1 MQVNHLMMVTRVAL
15 IFHPTPMSL
24 RSLKLKPNSFLEALT
39 ISLVEL
45 GLDLL
50 FKWKCG
56 IVTIRTSA
64 DILLGSVLCH
74 VVKLINVF

>member
-1 MQVNHLMMVTRVAL
+1 MMVTRVAL
-15 IFHPTPMSL
+15 IFHPSPMSL
-24 RSLKLKPNSFLEALT
+24 RSLKLKLNSFPEALT

-45 GLDLL
+45 GSDLL

-64 DILLGSVLCH
+64 DNSVGFD
-74 VVKLINVF
+74 IVFM